1 MINLR
6 LRSNRWSLWGEHCGV
21 KVQRSTGKT
30 DKAEAEKIRLEV
42 VAQIERD
49 NPVLAKAYHM
59 KQNMLAARNTP
70 TVKQGRLEIGDWRN
84 VQNWK
89 FKDAVHVFLHD
100 QEYGPHRSIAK
111 IRTLERFVRLLGEQR
126 LPVKRKDA
134 QNYMDILESNATR
147 PWQTGGTYN
156 KAASDVKSVLNY
168 VANNCAENDAPIR
181 YQCPKFVRRT
191 EEIKDT
197 FLTEEQVRDF
207 LETARREM
215 PDKAPIFVVMA
226 YIGARPVELA
236 RLDWMDVYLG
246 NRAEDSSLKLKSYKG
261 STVIKKLKPRS
272 IPMHPLV
279 YDELNAVPSEARY
292 GKVFK
297 TRYGKAYYHDG
308 RPPAFC
314 GTYVFGKIK
323 KKSNV
328 PPEMVAYDLRH
339 TFASWLRM
347 KGEHLDTIA
356 KFLGHSKL
364 ETTQRYAH
372 LHPDYLRASMNKLP
386 SVA

>member
-1 MINLR
+1 
-6 LRSNRWSLWGEHCGV
+6 
-21 KVQRSTGKT
+21 
-30 DKAEAEKIRLEV
+30 
-42 VAQIERD
+42 
-49 NPVLAKAYHM
+49 
-59 KQNMLAARNTP
+59 
-70 TVKQGRLEIGDWRN
+70 
-84 VQNWK
+84 
-89 FKDAVHVFLHD
+89 
-100 QEYGPHRSIAK
+100 
-111 IRTLERFVRLLGEQR
+111 
-126 LPVKRKDA
+126 
-134 QNYMDILESNATR
+134 
-147 PWQTGGTYN
+147 
-156 KAASDVKSVLNY
+156 
-168 VANNCAENDAPIR
+168 
-181 YQCPKFVRRT
+181 
-191 EEIKDT
+191 
-197 FLTEEQVRDF
+197 
-207 LETARREM
+207 
-215 PDKAPIFVVMA
+215 
-226 YIGARPVELA
+226 
-236 RLDWMDVYLG
+236 
-246 NRAEDSSLKLKSYKG
+246 
-261 STVIKKLKPRS
+261 
-272 IPMHPLV
+272 MHPLV

-386 SVA
+386 FVA